1 LDEKTLLGDNDLMT
15 SELPRESKA
24 LMPITDLRIEL
35 RKQGIVDVP
44 RSTVRNWYLFGVS
57 TPQGRVK
64 LKTKK
69 IGSRRM
75 SSVSWTID
83 FLRKQDS
90 SEE

>member
-1 LDEKTLLGDNDLMT
+1 MILMT
-15 SELPRESKA
+15 SELPKETKA

-44 RSTVRNWYLFGVS
+44 EARLGIGICSVS
-57 TPQGRVK
+57 TPNGRIK

-69 IGSRRM
+69 IGKRRM
-75 SSVSWTID
+75 SSIRWTID
-83 FLRKQDS
+83 FLKQQDA

>member
-1 LDEKTLLGDNDLMT
+1 MILMT
-15 SELPRESKA
+15 SELPKETKA

-57 TPQGRVK
+57 TPNGRIK

-69 IGSRRM
+69 IGKRRM
-75 SSVSWTID
+75 SSIRWTID
-83 FLRKQDS
+83 FLKEQDS

>member
-1 LDEKTLLGDNDLMT
+1 MT
-15 SELPRESKA
+15 SELPKETKA

-57 TPQGRVK
+57 TPNGRIK

-69 IGSRRM
+69 IGKRRM
-75 SSVSWTID
+75 SSIRWTID
-83 FLRKQDS
+83 FLKEQDS